1 MARIS
6 KNPEER
12 KAEIMDASLE
22 LFAIKGYE
30 NTAVSDIVK
39 KVGVAQGTFYYYFK
53 TKEDIMVA
61 LIDRF
66 MGIHEEYIQTV
77 DEDAHLSWAEKVN
90 AILFTSTLHP
100 KVADFLHHENNAWIH
115 QKFLVRKIHGI
126 TPYLSRILAEGTKE
140 GCFEVEQPQET
151 AEFLLTAVNFMLDPG
166 IFEWES
172 AKLEGKKNVVKQL
185 IRKLVIKD

>member
-39 KVGVAQGTFYYYFK
+39 KIGVAQGTFYYYFK
-53 TKEDIMVA
+53 TKEDIMHA
-61 LIDRF
+61 LINRF
-66 MGIHEEYIQTV
+66 MTVHEDYIKTI
-77 DEDAHLSWAEKVN
+77 DEDINLSLAEKVN
-90 AILFTSTLHP
+90 GILFTSTLHP

-115 QKFLVRKIHGI
+115 QKFLVKKINEM

-140 GCFEVEQPQET
+140 GYFKVEHAQET

-166 IFEWES
+166 IFELKDS
-172 AKLEGKKNVVKQL
+172 KLEEKKNVVKN
-185 IRKLVIKD
+185 IVNNLVIKD